1 MKDGWRGIRT
11 CGYLLDNRRVHLPR
25 PGRYTHQTVD
35 DRAPA
40 RCPDDTLR
48 HRRNTLTRTNV
59 HDRAAAMRR
68 QGACAP
74 LLRGRRRRRR
84 RDGWIRNAN
93 DRTKTFIFIYLWMAG
108 DRASRASSRG
118 VVECRTRARKKE
130 GGRARHAFIRAR
142 LHPLFRDGCSD
153 DGRMMKNN
161 LFVFIPSSCV
171 PYPSSLVR
179 HPSFV
184 RSFQEGSP
192 SRSSGVTQRA
202 TGRHPSMRRL
212 RSGPLWFRRHPSSV
226 RSLFFFYIV
235 LHMGIIYPSVHSIF
249 LISVFFFGMPPHPT
263 WMR

>member
-1 MKDGWRGIRT
+1 MSTIVQPRCGVKVRARLFFEGDDDDDDDATDGYG
-11 CGYLLDNRRVHLPR
+11 
-25 PGRYTHQTVD
+25 
-35 DRAPA
+35 
-40 RCPDDTLR
+40 
-48 HRRNTLTRTNV
+48 TRTTE
-59 HDRAAAMRR
+59 RKR
-68 QGACAP
+68 
-74 LLRGRRRRRR
+74 LYS
-84 RDGWIRNAN
+84 
-93 DRTKTFIFIYLWMAG
+93 FIYG
-108 DRASRASSRG
+108 GRAIARRTRRA
-118 VVECRTRARKKE
+118 EAWWNAERARKKE

-226 RSLFFFYIV
+226 RSFF
-235 LHMGIIYPSVHSIF
+235 SSI
-249 LISVFFFGMPPHPT
+249 
-263 WMR
+263 